1 MKWLALEI
9 VFSLLFGILV
19 ITAAYHQ
26 RGYWAVGAEVVLPV
40 ILLMV
45 FMKMKGEKEHGE

>member
-1 MKWLALEI
+1 MKNFIL
-9 VFSLLFGILV
+9 SLLFGILV
-19 ITAAYHQ
+19 IAAAYHQ
-26 RGYWAVGAEVVLPV
+26 RGYWVVGAEVMLPV